1 MAKAPKSQ
9 AKEFKRITIKDKSFF
24 NDIKEYNS
32 LQKDI
37 KTLKDSS
44 DLIFSELK
52 SVSKEKWL
60 EDYNNNFANP
70 GTVIL
75 ESAVDGERAELTFLP
90 SDRYLKINKEKANE
104 LKENYGDGIIESEST
119 YTIDTKMA
127 KKYGKIITKL
137 ILDSDEIEEKDKKKI
152 IKLDKTYS
160 IRKGSIDNLSEYGDV
175 EEIFKEIN
183 PVVSIKNISLIKS

>member
-1 MAKAPKSQ
+1 MAKTSKSK
-9 AKEFKRITIKDKSFF
+9 AKEFKRIAIKDKSFF
-24 NDIKEYNS
+24 NDIKEYDS

-44 DLIFSELK
+44 DLIFNELK

-60 EDYNNNFANP
+60 EDYDNNLNNP

-75 ESAVDGERAELTFLP
+75 ESSVDGETAELTFLP
-90 SDRYLKINKEKANE
+90 SDRYLKINKEKAFE
-104 LKENYGDGIIESEST
+104 LKETYGDDIIETEST

-137 ILDSDEIEEKDKKKI
+137 ILESDEIEEKDKKKI

-160 IRKGSIDNLSEYGDV
+160 VRKGSIDNLSEYGDV
-175 EEIFKEIN
+175 EEVFKEIN

>member
-1 MAKAPKSQ
+1 MAKTSKSK
-9 AKEFKRITIKDKSFF
+9 AKEFKRIAIKDKSFF

-44 DLIFSELK
+44 DLIFNELK

-60 EDYNNNFANP
+60 EDYGNNFNNP

-75 ESAVDGERAELTFLP
+75 ESSVDGETAELTFLP
-90 SDRYLKINKEKANE
+90 SDRYLKINKEKAFE
-104 LKENYGDGIIESEST
+104 LKETYGEDIIESEST

-137 ILDSDEIEEKDKKKI
+137 ILESDEIEEKDKKKI

-160 IRKGSIDNLSEYGDV
+160 VKKGSIDNLSKYGDV
-175 EEIFKEIN
+175 EEVFKEIN